1 LTKHHLT
8 VDTVAAPKGDG
19 APEIVVSRAMREAG
33 ASVIE
38 ELNGVV
44 SASGLAEA
52 VYIAMATAPISV
64 REEEPPG
71 HRKRPAA

>member
-1 LTKHHLT
+1 
-8 VDTVAAPKGDG
+8 
-19 APEIVVSRAMREAG
+19 MREAG